1 MYKARGAVA
10 GVLAFSFPWK
20 GKITQTKKQH
30 TLARIRKDALTY
42 PAKETKKTRGER
54 VNKY

>member
-10 GVLAFSFPWK
+10 DVLAFSFPWK